1 MKSIDVWK
9 SVCLDGAQSTCSAPE
24 GKSGC
29 SGDENSIAEEEV
41 FEMLGSISP
50 IIAII
55 AGVLVLL
62 LPNLIRWIIGIYLIV
77 WGILQIL

>member
-1 MKSIDVWK
+1 M
-9 SVCLDGAQSTCSAPE
+9 CLDGAQSTYSAPE
-24 GKSGC
+24 GKSGR
-29 SGDENSIAEEEV
+29 SGDESSIAEEEV

>member
-1 MKSIDVWK
+1 
-9 SVCLDGAQSTCSAPE
+9 
-24 GKSGC
+24 
-29 SGDENSIAEEEV
+29 
-41 FEMLGSISP
+41 MLGSISP

>member
-1 MKSIDVWK
+1 
-9 SVCLDGAQSTCSAPE
+9 
-24 GKSGC
+24 
-29 SGDENSIAEEEV
+29 
-41 FEMLGSISP
+41 MLGSLSP

-77 WGILQIL
+77 WGVLQIL